1 MTVMTLVAVFQW
13 FTLLLVLKVFSS
25 CLCFADKLPAQ
36 TEEKVIEAIS
46 YFVRS
51 KQFSKA
57 TDGSGGGFQLDLTW
71 NRVGLL
77 SELAKN
83 IASAQSE

>member
-36 TEEKVIEAIS
+36 SKEKVIEAIS
-46 YFVRS
+46 YFVPS

-57 TDGSGGGFQLDLTW
+57 TDGSGGVCQLDLTL
-71 NRVGLL
+71 NG
-77 SELAKN
+77 
-83 IASAQSE
+83 